1 MKLNTEIIRQALEG
15 EIPVRCSGRRDLSL
29 HLGRPEYFLP
39 GGRRFFAGHLYVA
52 RGEQLPQ
59 RPEIERGAALLCVGE
74 STYLPYYL
82 EDCCVLQAGERTDLC
97 RLFNLLTAVYDRYDA
112 WSQSLSHVLATSGS
126 VREMISCSQEIFG
139 NPLFVLNKEF
149 HFLAQSSYSGIPLT
163 AWEKDVSRQSGGD
176 ALDLPLLSTFL
187 EHAELNTQKH
197 GAMLINILD
206 SSTLCVNLFQS
217 GVYSGCLIVDYR
229 RREHC
234 PADDALA
241 EHLAGQIEL
250 ALARYT
256 APSGDERTSLRQTF
270 QSLIEGLPADL
281 EQQWLLECSQAGRE
295 YLCVKV
301 RFGSRLAQ
309 LPIGYL
315 CRMLEQ
321 SFPGSVA
328 FPHDGAMVAF
338 VETGSLEKPGKDPLQ
353 VLQERFALFNAGKD
367 LRVGISDPFRDIYR
381 AQLYYLQAC
390 AALDNG
396 RLFNPGKRCCLFQDY
411 ALTELIVN
419 ALGKLPAEMYYSQG
433 LRRLAE
439 HDSSA
444 PVSYIE
450 TLRAYL
456 DRNMSI
462 TRTAAALYLNRSTLL
477 ERIGR
482 IKRELGSDLQDPE
495 ERLRLQVLLKAMEIQ
510 AALQA
515 GNQS

>member
-1 MKLNTEIIRQALEG
+1 MKLNTEILFRELSKELSVELKG
-15 EIPVRCSGRRDLSL
+15 VRNPTL
-29 HLGRPEYFLP
+29 HLGRPEYFLE
-39 GGRRFFAGHLYVA
+39 GNRSFRADHLYVL
-52 RGEQLPQ
+52 RGDRLPQ
-59 RPEIERGAALLCVGE
+59 RPSIERGAAILCIGD
-74 STYLPYYL
+74 SICLPYYL
-82 EDCCVLQAGERTDLC
+82 EDCGVLQVDAKTDSH
-97 RLFNLLTAVYDRYDA
+97 RLFNLLTEIYNRYDA
-112 WSQSLSHVLATSGS
+112 WDERLCSILNASGS
-126 VREMISCSQEIFG
+126 VREMVACSQDIFE
-139 NPLFVLNKEF
+139 NPLFVLNEEF
-149 HFLAQSSYSGIPLT
+149 HFLARSSYTDISLPD
-163 AWEKDVSRQSGGD
+163 WEKRFFRPSGGGEL
-176 ALDLPLLSTFL
+176 ALPLLNAFL
-187 EHAELNTQKH
+187 EHAELDTQKR

-206 SSTLCVNLFQS
+206 SSTLCVNLFRDRT
-217 GVYSGCLIVDYR
+217 YSGCLIVDYR
-229 RREHC
+229 QRGHV
-234 PADDALA
+234 PSDNALA
-241 EHLAGQIEL
+241 EHLARMIEL
-250 ALARYT
+250 ALAKY
-256 APSGDERTSLRQTF
+256 AVPVGNEHNSLRRVF
-270 QSLIEGLPADL
+270 QDLVDGLQVDL
-281 EQQWLLECSQAGRE
+281 EQQWILEGSRAKQE
-295 YLCVKV
+295 YVCVKIK
-301 RFGSRLAQ
+301 FGSRLAQ

-495 ERLRLQVLLKAMEIQ
+495 ERLRLQILLKAMEIQ

>member
-15 EIPVRCSGRRDLSL
+15 EIPIWCKGRRDLSL

-39 GGRRFFAGHLYVA
+39 GSRRFFAGHLYVA

-74 STYLPYYL
+74 SMYLPYYL
-82 EDCCVLQAGERTDLC
+82 EDCCVLQVEERTDLC

-149 HFLAQSSYSGIPLT
+149 HFLAQSSYSGLPLT
-163 AWEKDVSRQSGGD
+163 AWEKGASRQSGGD

-328 FPHDGAMVAF
+328 FPHDGAMLGALWRPGLWRNRGKILCRSSRSGLRCSTPERISGWVSAIPSGIF
-338 VETGSLEKPGKDPLQ
+338 TGPSSTTCRPVPPWTTAASLIRESAAVSSRTTPSQSSSSTPWGSFP
-353 VLQERFALFNAGKD
+353 RRCTT
-367 LRVGISDPFRDIYR
+367 LR
-381 AQLYYLQAC
+381 AC
-390 AALDNG
+390 AAW
-396 RLFNPGKRCCLFQDY
+396 
-411 ALTELIVN
+411 
-419 ALGKLPAEMYYSQG
+419 
-433 LRRLAE
+433 
-439 HDSSA
+439 
-444 PVSYIE
+444 
-450 TLRAYL
+450 
-456 DRNMSI
+456 RNMTVPPRSAI
-462 TRTAAALYLNRSTLL
+462 SRLSGPIWTGICRSPELPPLCTLTAAPCWSGSVGSSGNWARISRTRRSGCAY
-477 ERIGR
+477 R
-482 IKRELGSDLQDPE
+482 SC
-495 ERLRLQVLLKAMEIQ
+495 
-510 AALQA
+510 
-515 GNQS
+515 

>member
-1 MKLNTEIIRQALEG
+1 
-15 EIPVRCSGRRDLSL
+15 
-29 HLGRPEYFLP
+29 
-39 GGRRFFAGHLYVA
+39 
-52 RGEQLPQ
+52 
-59 RPEIERGAALLCVGE
+59 
-74 STYLPYYL
+74 
-82 EDCCVLQAGERTDLC
+82 
-97 RLFNLLTAVYDRYDA
+97 
-112 WSQSLSHVLATSGS
+112 
-126 VREMISCSQEIFG
+126 
-139 NPLFVLNKEF
+139 
-149 HFLAQSSYSGIPLT
+149 
-163 AWEKDVSRQSGGD
+163 
-176 ALDLPLLSTFL
+176 
-187 EHAELNTQKH
+187 
-197 GAMLINILD
+197 MLINILD

-256 APSGDERTSLRQTF
+256 APAGDERTSLRQTF

-367 LRVGISDPFRDIYR
+367 LRVGISDPFRDISRRRIYR
-381 AQLYYLQAC
+381 DLAGCIDHSVYFIPLGVRSDGSRSFVCRY
-390 AALDNG
+390 NVH
-396 RLFNPGKRCCLFQDY
+396 RC
-411 ALTELIVN
+411 
-419 ALGKLPAEMYYSQG
+419 LPPCFSSILLSRSGMYKTFPKPP
-433 LRRLAE
+433 L
-439 HDSSA
+439 
-444 PVSYIE
+444 
-450 TLRAYL
+450 
-456 DRNMSI
+456 
-462 TRTAAALYLNRSTLL
+462 
-477 ERIGR
+477 
-482 IKRELGSDLQDPE
+482 
-495 ERLRLQVLLKAMEIQ
+495 
-510 AALQA
+510 
-515 GNQS
+515 